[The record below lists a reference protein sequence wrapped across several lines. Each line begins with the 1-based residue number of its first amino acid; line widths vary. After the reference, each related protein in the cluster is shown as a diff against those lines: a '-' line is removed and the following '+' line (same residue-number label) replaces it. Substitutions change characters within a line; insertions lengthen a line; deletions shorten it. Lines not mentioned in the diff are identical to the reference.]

1 MMGRFTLWIG
11 TVCELGAYQWRT
23 WRQTWAIR
31 RELDGSPYRR
41 EEAAF
46 LASAIALEKS
56 PASPA
61 PRVTMWLLIVFSVI
75 AVLWAA
81 FGQIDIVATA
91 PGKIIVNGHSKTIQS
106 LETAS
111 VKSILV
117 HEGDSVRA
125 GDVLLELDTAAPE
138 ADVIR
143 LQGDLRAAR
152 LKAERARVLLSAQQ
166 SGVLPVLQAR
176 ATLTSASPTTAE
188 SASQR
193 QAQGMFIEYQ
203 ARLERIDADIARRR
217 AELTSGEELANKLEQ
232 TLPLAR
238 SRAQNLKELSE
249 PGYVSRHTWMD
260 KEQQKIEM
268 EGDLNTQRSR
278 IKETQAGLREAQAQ
292 RAMVAAEMR
301 RQMLDQLSEG
311 EQQAQAIGQE
321 LSKAQSRQRLMQVR
335 APIDGTVQQL
345 AVNTIGGVVTP
356 AQALML
362 LVPNQL
368 RLEVDARLDN
378 KDIGFVK
385 AGQTVEVKIDTFP
398 YTRYGVLRATVLH
411 VSHDAVGD
419 EKQGLTYLAR
429 IQLEQSQIQVDEK
442 MVPLVPGMAVAA
454 EIKTGRRRVLDY
466 FLSPLLQYQHE
477 SFRER

>member
-31 RELDGSPYRR
+31 HELDGSPYRR

-111 VKSILV
+111 VKSIRV

-138 ADVIR
+138 ADVMR

-152 LKAERARVLLSAQQ
+152 LKAERARALLSAQQ

-193 QAQGMFIEYQ
+193 EAQGMFIEYQ

-477 SFRER
+477 RFRER

>member
-111 VKSILV
+111 VKSIRV

-138 ADVIR
+138 ADVMR

>member
-41 EEAAF
+41 EEATF

-138 ADVIR
+138 ADVMR

-152 LKAERARVLLSAQQ
+152 LKADRARALLSAQQ

>member
-1 MMGRFTLWIG
+1 
-11 TVCELGAYQWRT
+11 
-23 WRQTWAIR
+23 
-31 RELDGSPYRR
+31 
-41 EEAAF
+41 
-46 LASAIALEKS
+46 
-56 PASPA
+56 
-61 PRVTMWLLIVFSVI
+61 
-75 AVLWAA
+75 
-81 FGQIDIVATA
+81 
-91 PGKIIVNGHSKTIQS
+91 
-106 LETAS
+106 
-111 VKSILV
+111 
-117 HEGDSVRA
+117 
-125 GDVLLELDTAAPE
+125 
-138 ADVIR
+138 
-143 LQGDLRAAR
+143 
-152 LKAERARVLLSAQQ
+152 
-166 SGVLPVLQAR
+166 
-176 ATLTSASPTTAE
+176 
-188 SASQR
+188 
-193 QAQGMFIEYQ
+193 
-203 ARLERIDADIARRR
+203 
-217 AELTSGEELANKLEQ
+217 
-232 TLPLAR
+232 
-238 SRAQNLKELSE
+238 
-249 PGYVSRHTWMD
+249 
-260 KEQQKIEM
+260 
-268 EGDLNTQRSR
+268 
-278 IKETQAGLREAQAQ
+278 
-292 RAMVAAEMR
+292 MVAAEMR

>member
-75 AVLWAA
+75 TVLWAA

-111 VKSILV
+111 VKSIRV

>member
-1 MMGRFTLWIG
+1 
-11 TVCELGAYQWRT
+11 
-23 WRQTWAIR
+23 
-31 RELDGSPYRR
+31 
-41 EEAAF
+41 
-46 LASAIALEKS
+46 
-56 PASPA
+56 
-61 PRVTMWLLIVFSVI
+61 
-75 AVLWAA
+75 
-81 FGQIDIVATA
+81 
-91 PGKIIVNGHSKTIQS
+91 
-106 LETAS
+106 
-111 VKSILV
+111 
-117 HEGDSVRA
+117 
-125 GDVLLELDTAAPE
+125 LLELDTAAPE
-138 ADVIR
+138 ADVMR

-152 LKAERARVLLSAQQ
+152 LKADRARALLSAQQ
-166 SGVLPVLQAR
+166 SGVLPVPQSTT
-176 ATLTSASPTTAE
+176 TLTSVSPSTAE

>member
-11 TVCELGAYQWRT
+11 TVCELGAYQCRT

-111 VKSILV
+111 VKSIRV

-138 ADVIR
+138 ADVMR

-152 LKAERARVLLSAQQ
+152 LKAERARALLSAQQ

>member
-138 ADVIR
+138 ADVMR